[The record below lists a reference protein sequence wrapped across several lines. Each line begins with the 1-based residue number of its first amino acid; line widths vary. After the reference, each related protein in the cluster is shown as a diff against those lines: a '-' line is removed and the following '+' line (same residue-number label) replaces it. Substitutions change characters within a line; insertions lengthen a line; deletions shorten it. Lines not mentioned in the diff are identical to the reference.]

1 MLDTMKTRAGRIAL
15 IVVGL
20 TTLVTGAIFA
30 GQGLNLIPGSF
41 MTGDRTW
48 LWVGLVLVVVGLVVT
63 VLGLRRSGREL
74 RK

>member
-1 MLDTMKTRAGRIAL
+1 MKTRAGRIAL

-20 TTLVTGAIFA
+20 TTLVAGSIFA